1 MRCRCLRCRCLRCRS
16 RSCVQVTNAEVA
28 ECVVTGEEVR
38 SREEV
43 KAWSTFPFFPDR
55 VEQGEQRIK
64 RKKKKVKKKKQ
75 NSEVPTDHDVKNK
88 KIKTASDSEAG

>member
-1 MRCRCLRCRCLRCRS
+1 M
-16 RSCVQVTNAEVA
+16 TDAEVA
-28 ECVVTGEEVR
+28 QCVVTGEEVR

-64 RKKKKVKKKKQ
+64 RKKKKVKRKKQ
-75 NSEVPTDHDVKNK
+75 NIEVPTDQDAKNK
-88 KIKTASDSEAG
+88 KAKTASDSEAG